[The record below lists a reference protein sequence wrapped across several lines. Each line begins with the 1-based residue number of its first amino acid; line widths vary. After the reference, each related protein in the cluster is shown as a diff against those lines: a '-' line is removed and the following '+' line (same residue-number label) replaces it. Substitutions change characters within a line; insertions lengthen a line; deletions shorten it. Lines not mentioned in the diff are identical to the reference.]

1 MERRPSLT
9 MSSIIRAC
17 CLLTSRANGN
27 QNLVFN
33 SDIVEVMI
41 GNLLFNPDDEASQ
54 STHTRVLLAIS
65 CSTRMM
71 RQARVPIQGCCLSS
85 SLTKT
90 RPTIVMPWM
99 GKTRTGKRTMSNLS
113 LFTDSRW

>member
-33 SDIVEVMI
+33 SDNVEVMI

-54 STHTRVLLAIS
+54 STHPRVLIGNLLFNPDDEASQSTHTRVLSIFKPYED
-65 CSTRMM
+65 T
-71 RQARVPIQGCCLSS
+71 
-85 SLTKT
+85 
-90 RPTIVMPWM
+90 
-99 GKTRTGKRTMSNLS
+99 SNNS
-113 LFTDSRW
+113 DAMDG